1 MRTRYIVAS
10 FLSFLLAQVSKL
22 GLTFLQEKR
31 LEAHRLVSSGG
42 MPSSHSALV
51 MGLTTSVGLGHGA
64 DSAIFAISL
73 IFSVVVMYDAA
84 GVRLQAGQHAD
95 VLNQIVFELPPEHPV
110 ANSFKPLREMIGHTP
125 VQVVAGALLGM
136 LVASVVHVIVSI

>member
-1 MRTRYIVAS
+1 
-10 FLSFLLAQVSKL
+10 
-22 GLTFLQEKR
+22 
-31 LEAHRLVSSGG
+31 
-42 MPSSHSALV
+42 

-64 DSAIFAISL
+64 DSAIFAVSL